1 MSVTNQSATA
11 LLQSVLQASQN
22 GVLVYKGIHDA
33 TGTLTDL
40 QLTMIN
46 AAAERSLGC
55 SSVEAI
61 GQPFNRIHPYWV
73 GTDLVDRYQHVISTG
88 QPARFEFT
96 FNQPGQGLPTWW
108 DISAVRLEENCVVVS
123 CQDIT
128 QSKADAKASRLNSL
142 WQKAFDVS
150 VNGITVFDA
159 IYDGKDEVADFEFV
173 MINDA
178 GVRLGGYKREELLG
192 RTLWEIY
199 PATKINGLFNE
210 YVQVCKTGQP
220 IEKEHYYP
228 EYDIWRK
235 VKIVPLPM
243 GVMVSYTDITAI
255 KKPEETVRKQA
266 ELLKRVL
273 EGVPVGIAVLDVIRS
288 GENPVNR
295 PPDFRIGLI
304 NSLLADILGQSE
316 EIVVG
321 KKLTD
326 VFVDANA
333 SGLLSRCITGVE
345 EGVVQEFE
353 LPFALG
359 KKAGWF
365 RVSMAPKG
373 EQLILAMTEVT
384 EIKRAQLGHHRQ
396 VELLNSVLNGSQNS
410 IIALES
416 VRDTT
421 GRIVDFQYVLQNDA
435 HRRRTGR
442 SDYQLLGRTMLELF
456 PLCHNLFD
464 QYIEVVLTGQPFR
477 TETEFDYGGGTGWYD
492 VSAVKRE
499 DGIVLT
505 IQDKSAQ
512 KLAERQLHDQ
522 AQLLKTISDNTPAG
536 LVLWEPVR
544 EETPERRVIDFR
556 YCMTNLMNT
565 YVTGHSAETLIGQDL
580 LTMFPRF
587 RGTELELALR
597 ETLETG
603 RTQRMVFTY
612 YREDADGWFDAQFIR
627 IGNGQSTDK
636 VLMTYMDVT
645 EAHQTQLVQR
655 QQADL
660 MKLVI
665 DAQPTGIVLYEPV
678 RENTTDDKPGKI
690 VDFTFVLA
698 NETQRQLLGR
708 SNQELIGHRMRELF
722 PSESAQEFFEF
733 MVEVAETGQP
743 KEWLLPYFSDGVRGW
758 FQSALISHGDQV
770 LFTFLDVTGL
780 KRQQQV
786 LEVTNQELRRSNENL
801 QKFAY
806 VASHDLQEPL
816 RKIQSF
822 GDVLV
827 STCGPA
833 LDAIGLDMINRMQ
846 GSARRMSELIRH
858 LLTYSRLSTQLVEVN
873 PVPLTDL
880 LTKIID
886 DLAIPIQESNA
897 TIEFGNLPVVY
908 GDEGQL
914 RQLFQNL
921 VSNAVK
927 YRLSGVAPR
936 VQIACQKVRSADLP
950 VSAVLTTVIS
960 SETGNTPYYYQINVT
975 DNGIGFDE
983 KYLDRI
989 FEVFQRL
996 HGKKTYE
1003 GTGIGL
1009 AICLKVVQNHQGALT
1024 ATSRPGKGATF
1035 SVYLPVPDAN
1045 TTN

>member
-22 GVLVYKGIHDA
+22 GVLVYRGIHDA
-33 TGTLTDL
+33 AGTLTDL

-55 SSVEAI
+55 SSVEVI
-61 GQPFNRIHPYWV
+61 GQTFDRIHPYWV
-73 GTDLVDRYQHVISTG
+73 GTELADRYQHVISTG
-88 QPARFEFT
+88 QPARFEFE
-96 FNQPGQGLPTWW
+96 FNQPGRVLPTWW
-108 DISAVRLEENCVVVS
+108 DISAVKLEENSVVVS

-128 QSKADAKASRLNSL
+128 PAKVNAEPDRLNSL
-142 WQKAFDVS
+142 LQKAFDVS

-159 IYDGKDEVADFEFV
+159 LYDGQGEVTDFEFV
-173 MINDA
+173 MINEA
-178 GVRLGGYKREELLG
+178 GVRMGGYTREELLG

-210 YVQVCKTGQP
+210 YVRVCKTGQSV
-220 IEKEHYYP
+220 EKENYYP
-228 EYDIWRK
+228 EYDTWRK
-235 VKIVPLPM
+235 VKIVPLPT
-243 GVMVSYTDITAI
+243 GVMVTYIDITAI

-288 GENPVNR
+288 GEDPANR
-295 PPDFRIGLI
+295 PPSFQISLI
-304 NSLLADILGQSE
+304 NSLVADILGQSALA
-316 EIVVG
+316 VVG

-333 SGLLSRCITGVE
+333 SGLLSRCITGI
-345 EGVVQEFE
+345 EGGIVQEFE

-365 RVSMAPKG
+365 RVSMAPQG
-373 EQLILAMTEVT
+373 EQLIMAMTEVT
-384 EIKRAQLGHHRQ
+384 EMKRAQLGHHRQ

-421 GRIVDFQYVLQNDA
+421 GRIVDFRYVMQNDA

-442 SDYQLLGRTMLELF
+442 SDNQLLGHTMLELF
-456 PLCHNLFD
+456 PLCYKLLD
-464 QYIEVVLTGQPFR
+464 QYTEVVLTGQPFR
-477 TETEFDYGGGTGWYD
+477 TETEFDYGGGNGWYD

-505 IQDKSAQ
+505 IQDKSGQ
-512 KLAERQLHDQ
+512 KQAERQLKDQ
-522 AQLLKTISDNTPAG
+522 AQVLKSISDNTPAG
-536 LVLWEPVR
+536 LVLWEAVR
-544 EETPERRVIDFR
+544 DDTPERKVIDFR
-556 YCMTNLMNT
+556 YCLTNLMNT
-565 YVTGHSAETLIGQDL
+565 YVTGHPAETLIGQNL
-580 LTMFPRF
+580 LTLFPRF
-587 RGTELELALR
+587 RGTELEFALR

-612 YREDADGWFDAQFIR
+612 YRETNDGWFDAQFIR
-627 IGNGQSTDK
+627 IGDGRSTDK

-645 EAHQTQLVQR
+645 EAHQAQLVQR
-655 QQADL
+655 QQAEL

-678 RENTTDDKPGKI
+678 RERTADGQPGEI
-690 VDFTFVLA
+690 VDFTLVLV
-698 NETQRQLLGR
+698 NETQRQLTGR
-708 SNQELIGHRMRELF
+708 SDKEMIGKRMKELF
-722 PSESAQEFFEF
+722 PSKSGQEFFLTL
-733 MVEVAETGQP
+733 VEVAETGQS
-743 KEWLLPYFSDGVRGW
+743 KEWLLPYFNDGIRGW
-758 FQSALISHGDQV
+758 FQSSLIRHGDQI
-770 LFTFLDVTGL
+770 LFTFLDVTNL

-786 LEVTNQELRRSNENL
+786 LELTNQELRRSNENL

-822 GDVLV
+822 GDVLI
-827 STCGPA
+827 STCGPV
-833 LDAIGLDMINRMQ
+833 LNEFGLDIINRMQ
-846 GSARRMSELIRH
+846 GSAQRMSELIRH

-873 PVPLTDL
+873 PVSLTEL
-880 LTKIID
+880 LTKILD

-897 TIEFGNLPVVY
+897 TIELDELSVVH
-908 GDEGQL
+908 GDKGQL

-921 VSNAVK
+921 LSNAVK
-927 YRLSGVAPR
+927 YRLPGVAPR
-936 VQIACQKVRSADLP
+936 VRVTCKKVRSVDMPEA
-950 VSAVLTTVIS
+950 AVLTTVIS
-960 SETGNTPYYYQINVT
+960 SEAGRTSHYYRINVT

-983 KYLDRI
+983 RYLDRI

-996 HGKKTYE
+996 HGRTAYE

-1009 AICLKVVQNHQGALT
+1009 AICQKVVQNHQGALT

-1035 SVYLPVPDAN
+1035 SVYLPIPSTEN
-1045 TTN
+1045 